1 MLRNMLDTN
10 VCIHLLRGRGGPVRA
25 RFAEQAAVSCISAV
39 TYHELVHG
47 AARAAD
53 PHYER
58 TRVDELAT
66 GLEVLDFD
74 AEAASHSGEIHAALA
89 RAGQLIGAYDMLIAG
104 HARSLGLKVIT
115 ANLREFARVE
125 GLLCEDWTG

>member
-1 MLRNMLDTN
+1 MLLNMLDTN
-10 VCIHLLRGRGGPVRA
+10 VCIHLLRGRGGPLRA

-47 AARAAD
+47 ASRAQD
-53 PHYER
+53 PHFER
-58 TRVDELAT
+58 TRVDELAA

-74 AEAASHSGEIHAALA
+74 AEAASHSGDIHASLA
-89 RAGQLIGAYDMLIAG
+89 RTGQVIGAYDMLIAG

-115 ANLREFARVE
+115 ANIREFGRVE
-125 GLLCEDWTG
+125 GLRCEDWN

>member
-1 MLRNMLDTN
+1 MLRYMLDTN
-10 VCIHLLRGRGGPVRA
+10 VCIHLLRGRGGALRS
-25 RFAEQAAVSCISAV
+25 RLAEEAAVSCISV
-39 TYHELVHG
+39 MTYHELVHG
-47 AARAAD
+47 AASAAD

-66 GLEVLDFD
+66 GLEVLDCD

-89 RAGQLIGAYDMLIAG
+89 QMGQLIGAYDMLIAG

-115 ANLREFARVE
+115 ANTREFARVE
-125 GLLCEDWTG
+125 GLRCEDWTG